1 MTVHWGEPFVKAC
14 YFLEGDGPLAL
25 ECYESI
31 TKVSATIQVGHTPN
45 VQAVARQL
53 TGGAPPSSP
62 QHLQLIAYAKA
73 CVQPGLDYLER
84 QLESSLK
91 SPLAAFK
98 CARLFSPQKINLIQP
113 DANALAQKLA
123 VVPFLNEAD
132 MVAGLTAEL
141 PDYLA

>member
-62 QHLQLIAYAKA
+62 QHQQLIAYAKA

-84 QLESSLK
+84 QLGSSLK
-91 SPLAAFK
+91 SPLAASK
-98 CARLFSPQKINLIQP
+98 CARLFSP
-113 DANALAQKLA
+113 
-123 VVPFLNEAD
+123 
-132 MVAGLTAEL
+132 
-141 PDYLA
+141 